1 MRGIRR
7 QVLTKPGV
15 YWGQAGEDH
24 HVHKTY
30 FPTLRNGT
38 FLEMGALDGIAY
50 SNTKF
55 FEDTM
60 GWSGVLIEPIP
71 SSFAKLKVNRP
82 GCNLFQYAVSSK
94 QGRIAMYDNFATSS
108 IKEHTSD
115 DFYQAWVKDKNIQLI
130 EVESRRLDSI
140 LHAAGVKHI
149 DFWSLD
155 VEGSEIEALNTM
167 DWSIPVGL
175 ICIEKQEGDKKALCD
190 EVLTRNGFHFREIF
204 KHNEIWT
211 NPHNMRV

>member
-1 MRGIRR
+1 MN
-7 QVLTKPGV
+7 
-15 YWGQAGEDH
+15 YWGQAEEDYH
-24 HVHKTY
+24 IHKTY
-30 FPTLRNGT
+30 FPSLRNGV
-38 FLEMGALDGIAY
+38 FLEMGAMEGMLF

-60 GWSGVLIEPIP
+60 GWTGVLIEPIP

-82 GCNLFQYAVSSK
+82 NCMLFQYAVSSK
-94 QGRIAMYDNFATSS
+94 QGKVTMYDKWATSS

-115 DFYQAWVKDKNIQLI
+115 NFYQAWIKDKNVQLI

-140 LHAAGVKHI
+140 LHDAGIKHI

-175 ICIEKQEGDKKALCD
+175 ICIETQEGNKKALCD
-190 EVLTRNGFHFREIF
+190 EVLTRNGFQFRETF

-211 NPHNMRV
+211 NPNNMRI

>member
-1 MRGIRR
+1 MN
-7 QVLTKPGV
+7 
-15 YWGQAGEDH
+15 YWGQAEEDYH
-24 HVHKTY
+24 IHKTY
-30 FPTLRNGT
+30 FPSLRNGV
-38 FLEMGALDGIAY
+38 FLEMGAMEGMLF

-60 GWSGVLIEPIP
+60 GWTGVLIEPIP

-82 GCNLFQYAVSSK
+82 NCMLFQYAVSSK
-94 QGRIAMYDNFATSS
+94 QGKVTMYDNWATSS

-115 DFYQAWVKDKNIQLI
+115 NFYQAWIKDKNVQLI

-140 LHAAGVKHI
+140 LHDAGIKHI

-175 ICIEKQEGDKKALCD
+175 ICIETQEGNKKALCD
-190 EVLTRNGFHFREIF
+190 EVLTRNGFQFRETF

-211 NPHNMRV
+211 NPNNMRI